1 MKIKNYLDL
10 IDEDLLNKILDMVA
24 DLYEEDINKISKK
37 NIKVKKLIKDLD
49 ISKIDDEDYK
59 GFYIHYGYIGYSI
72 DNYLFSKYPIENVII
87 IHRYNDFNETDDTN
101 DTDDIDETDETD
113 ETDDTD
119 DTDDTDETY
128 ITGDS
133 DGSEGSDETDEI
145 YVTPII
151 LKSKL
156 LKAPLYLDIL
166 REINKIFKKQ
176 TKILGFIDNHTNF
189 EDIRLVEINNYKYY
203 NIKLS
208 QFNKYNYIYFGC
220 GS

>member
-24 DLYEEDINKISKK
+24 DLYEEDINTVSKK

-59 GFYIHYGYIGYSI
+59 GFYISYGHISYSI
-72 DNYLFSKYPIENVII
+72 DNYLFFKYPIENVII
-87 IHRYNDFNETDDTN
+87 IHRYSNYDN
-101 DTDDIDETDETD
+101 
-113 ETDDTD
+113 DDTD
-119 DTDDTDETY
+119 DP
-128 ITGDS
+128 
-133 DGSEGSDETDEI
+133 
-145 YVTPII
+145 PII

-176 TKILGFIDNHTNF
+176 TKIIGYFDDHTNL
-189 EDIRLVEINNYKYY
+189 EDIGIVEKKDYKYY
-203 NIKLS
+203 NISLS
-208 QFNKYNYIYFGC
+208 EFNKYNYIHFGC

>member
-24 DLYEEDINKISKK
+24 DLYEEDINTVSKK

-59 GFYIHYGYIGYSI
+59 GYNINLGYINYSI
-72 DNYLFSKYPIENVII
+72 NNYLFSKYPIENVII
-87 IHRYNDFNETDDTN
+87 IHKYNDFNDSDDS
-101 DTDDIDETDETD
+101 DDSDDIDETGEIDETNETNETHESD
-113 ETDDTD
+113 ESDES
-119 DTDDTDETY
+119 DETY
-128 ITGDS
+128 EFNDA
-133 DGSEGSDETDEI
+133 
-145 YVTPII
+145 PII

-156 LKAPLYLDIL
+156 LKTPLYLDIL

-176 TKILGFIDNHTNF
+176 TKILGFIDNHTFLEYISIVNKN
-189 EDIRLVEINNYKYY
+189 DCKYY

>member
-10 IDEDLLNKILDMVA
+10 IDEDLLNKILDIVA

-37 NIKVKKLIKDLD
+37 NIKVKKLIEDLD

-87 IHRYNDFNETDDTN
+87 IHRYNDFNETDDSN
-101 DTDDIDETDETD
+101 DTDDIDETDDIDDIDETDETGDTDETD
-113 ETDDTD
+113 ETDEFND
-119 DTDDTDETY
+119 
-128 ITGDS
+128 
-133 DGSEGSDETDEI
+133 TDEI
-145 YVTPII
+145 YTTPII

-176 TKILGFIDNHTNF
+176 TKILGFIDNHTNL

>member
-10 IDEDLLNKILDMVA
+10 IDEDLLNKILDIVA
-24 DLYEEDINKISKK
+24 DLYEDDINKIIKK

-59 GFYIHYGYIGYSI
+59 GYNINLGYINYSI

-87 IHRYNDFNETDDTN
+87 IHKYNDYD
-101 DTDDIDETDETD
+101 
-113 ETDDTD
+113 
-119 DTDDTDETY
+119 
-128 ITGDS
+128 DS
-133 DGSEGSDETDEI
+133 DEF
-145 YVTPII
+145 YVTPFI

-176 TKILGFIDNHTNF
+176 TKKLGFIDNHTFLEYISIVNKN
-189 EDIRLVEINNYKYY
+189 DCKYY

>member
-87 IHRYNDFNETDDTN
+87 IHRYNDFNGTDDTN
-101 DTDDIDETDETD
+101 DTDDIDETDDIDDID
-113 ETDDTD
+113 ETDDTGNSNGSD
-119 DTDDTDETY
+119 GSD
-128 ITGDS
+128 GS
-133 DGSEGSDETDEI
+133 DGSEEFNETDEI
-145 YVTPII
+145 YATPII

-176 TKILGFIDNHTNF
+176 TKILGFIDNHTNL